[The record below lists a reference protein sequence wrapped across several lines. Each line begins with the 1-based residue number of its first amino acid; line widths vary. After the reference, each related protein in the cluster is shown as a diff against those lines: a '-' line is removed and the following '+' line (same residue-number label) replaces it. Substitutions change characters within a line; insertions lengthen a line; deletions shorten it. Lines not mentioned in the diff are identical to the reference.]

1 LLYEPKCCIYIT
13 VTARNMVR
21 KQVYLTAAQDA
32 RLRQVA
38 KQQQRSEAE
47 VLRDALDRYLPGTRA
62 QESTDSD
69 PLFRLIAAGCSEEGD
84 LSESVD
90 DILYGRGGA

>member
-1 LLYEPKCCIYIT
+1 
-13 VTARNMVR
+13 MVR
-21 KQVYLTAAQDA
+21 KQVYLTAEQDT
-32 RLRQVA
+32 RLRKVA

-47 VLRDALDRYLPGTRA
+47 VLRDALDRFLPNA
-62 QESTDSD
+62 SPDEPTDRD
-69 PLFRLIAAGCSEEGD
+69 ALFRLVGAGRSEEGN

>member
-1 LLYEPKCCIYIT
+1 
-13 VTARNMVR
+13 MVR
-21 KQVYLTAAQDA
+21 KQVYLTAQQDT
-32 RLRQVA
+32 RLRRVA

-47 VLRDALDRYLPGTRA
+47 VLRDALDRFLPAATAEGPA
-62 QESTDSD
+62 DD
-69 PLFRLIAAGCSEEGD
+69 DALFRLVGVGRSQQGD